1 MRPNRA
7 WPAHS
12 VRFPGI
18 AGPGRSP
25 TASRPRLIL
34 HNVPSLGE
42 RAPGTRNQSCR
53 WWSRELGL
61 LRIRDDA
68 ADSVDILSTLRDGA
82 RELADGGQI
91 GRVGMGRSLDR
102 HLIASAPAGG
112 FSVAPMSRD
121 ENRAF
126 DSVIADY
133 RAAAGFKRCTAK
145 LVTLDNAKLSKS
157 LRPSYGL
164 SLAPAATSGVWNVCP
179 WSTPGCRGVCL
190 ASAGNGRYDTVTRA
204 RSYRTLLLGDH
215 PAAFIARMADEIRAL
230 VRKVGP
236 INYRPNIVSD
246 LRWELFCPGLM
257 DIPGVALMDYTKAP
271 THKRAS
277 LPNYRLVGS
286 VSERDDDETIRGKVD
301 HYGSAAVAL
310 DLPKGAPLPVALF
323 GRPVVDGDLS
333 DDRTLGSELG
343 VVVGL
348 RFKRPA
354 NGATA
359 ADSHGFVRAV
369 G

>member
-1 MRPNRA
+1 MT
-7 WPAHS
+7 
-12 VRFPGI
+12 
-18 AGPGRSP
+18 
-25 TASRPRLIL
+25 TA
-34 HNVPSLGE
+34 
-42 RAPGTRNQSCR
+42 
-53 WWSRELGL
+53 
-61 LRIRDDA
+61 
-68 ADSVDILSTLRDGA
+68 
-82 RELADGGQI
+82 
-91 GRVGMGRSLDR
+91 RSLDR
-102 HLIASAPAGG
+102 HLVASGPFG
-112 FSVAPMSRD
+112 VEPMTRD

-126 DSVIADY
+126 DLVMGDY
-133 RAAAGFKRCTAK
+133 RAAQGFKRCAAK
-145 LVTLDNAKLSKS
+145 LVTVDNAKLSKS

-164 SLAPAATSGVWNVCP
+164 SLSPAATSGAWNVCP
-179 WSTPGCRGVCL
+179 WSTPGCRSVCL
-190 ASAGNGRYDTVTRA
+190 STAGNGRYDTTTRA
-204 RSYRTLLLGDH
+204 RCYRTLLLGDH

-246 LRWELFCPGLM
+246 CRWELIAPGLM
-257 DIPGVALMDYTKAP
+257 SIPDVALMDYTKAP
-271 THKRAS
+271 IHKRAS

-310 DLPKGAPLPVALF
+310 DLPKGAPLPAVLF

-333 DDRTLGSELG
+333 DDRTLGKELG

-359 ADSHGFVRAV
+359 ADSHGFVRSVA
-369 G
+369 

>member
-1 MRPNRA
+1 M
-7 WPAHS
+7 
-12 VRFPGI
+12 
-18 AGPGRSP
+18 
-25 TASRPRLIL
+25 TA
-34 HNVPSLGE
+34 V
-42 RAPGTRNQSCR
+42 
-53 WWSRELGL
+53 
-61 LRIRDDA
+61 
-68 ADSVDILSTLRDGA
+68 
-82 RELADGGQI
+82 
-91 GRVGMGRSLDR
+91 RSLDR
-102 HLIASAPAGG
+102 HLVAAGPFGVDPMTREAS
-112 FSVAPMSRD
+112 
-121 ENRAF
+121 RAF
-126 DSVIADY
+126 DAVIADY

-164 SLAPAATSGVWNVCP
+164 SLSPAATSGAWNVCP

-190 ASAGNGRYDTVTRA
+190 STAGNGRYSSVTRA
-204 RSYRTLLLGDH
+204 RCYRTLLLGDH

-230 VRKVGP
+230 VRRVGP
-236 INYRPNIVSD
+236 INFRPNIVSD
-246 LRWELFCPGLM
+246 LRWELIAPGLM
-257 DIPGVALMDYTKAP
+257 SIPDVALMDYTKAP

-310 DLPKGAPLPVALF
+310 DLPKGAPLPAVLW

-333 DDRTLGSELG
+333 DDRTLGKELG

-354 NGATA
+354 NGMTA
-359 ADSHGFVRAV
+359 ADSRGFVRSVA
-369 G
+369 